1 VCSSDLPTA
10 QTDQGSADDGK
21 GKDEYPHGRLVS
33 ARGDDEFTGFA
44 YGAVAAGQG
53 ADPVCAAADFGLA
66 ISHGERQS
74 GPDHQGQVGQVI
86 SHYGDLSI
94 LQVACCLQHGKTG
107 GFVLAAQ
114 MRSEEHTS
122 ELQSR

>member
-1 VCSSDLPTA
+1 MIEPTA

-74 GPDHQGQVGQVI
+74 GPDHQGQVGQ
-86 SHYGDLSI
+86 
-94 LQVACCLQHGKTG
+94 
-107 GFVLAAQ
+107 
-114 MRSEEHTS
+114 RSEVHTS
-122 ELQSR
+122 ELQSRGHLVCRLLLDNKKLYITVTVIDIMLTLT